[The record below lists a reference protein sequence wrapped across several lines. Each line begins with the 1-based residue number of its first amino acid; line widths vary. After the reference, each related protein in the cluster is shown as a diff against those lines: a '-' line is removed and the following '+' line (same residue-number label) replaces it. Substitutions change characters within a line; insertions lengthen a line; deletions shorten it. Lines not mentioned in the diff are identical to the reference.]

1 MPYPGLLYPESLL
14 RRQATADPST
24 STEDT
29 ETLKGRSGSVSVGS
43 SGAYGVLSE
52 ASESLWL
59 GRVLILNVISPL
71 LPSCWGFS
79 FALRCG
85 VSFFGGIQYFS
96 VDVLVSGEL

>member
-1 MPYPGLLYPESLL
+1 MTCTFAG
-14 RRQATADPST
+14 
-24 STEDT
+24 DT
-29 ETLKGRSGSVSVGS
+29 HTLKGRSGSVSVGS

-96 VDVLVSGEL
+96 VDVLFSGEL